1 MAHTKL
7 YQNKIN
13 QKNIK
18 DKNTNDIQIKLG
30 DKVFLNKETQ
40 RKVKVNKFD
49 PFDMINTQDV
59 NITILKDNE
68 PMTITNNRLKLV

>member
-59 NITILKDNE
+59 NITILKDNK